1 MDLGLKGK
9 VALVTAASR
18 GIGQAIARQLVDEDA
33 VVAVGARTPI
43 EAEGQTS
50 YPTDLLDDK
59 AVERLIPNVI
69 AAHGALDILVVNTP
83 GPKIAPVLDF
93 GPTDW
98 DTAYAQLVRPA
109 VQLATA
115 GARAMAAH
123 GGGSILFLT
132 STWVK
137 QPAPGGAL
145 SASMRSLLSALAKQM
160 SLELAEQ
167 GVRVNQLMPG
177 ATGTD
182 RMEDIVAAKSAANGT
197 TREDEIARV
206 VSAIPLGRWAEPE
219 EIARAA
225 AYLVSP
231 AAAFVTGETLAV
243 DGGAIRSTL

>member
-9 VALVTAASR
+9 VALVTAASK
-18 GIGQAIARQLVDEDA
+18 GIGQAIARQLVAEDA
-33 VVAVGARTPI
+33 VVAVSARTPV
-43 EAEGQTS
+43 EAQGQTS
-50 YPTDLLDDK
+50 YPTDLMDPG
-59 AVERLIPNVI
+59 AVERLIPDVI

-83 GPKIAPVLDF
+83 GPKIMSVLETE
-93 GPTDW
+93 PADW
-98 DTAYAQLVRPA
+98 DTAYNQLVRPA
-109 VQLATA
+109 VQLAT
-115 GARAMAAH
+115 GAARVMAAN
-123 GGGSILFLT
+123 GGGSILFIT

-137 QPAPGGAL
+137 QPAVGGGL

-160 SLELAEQ
+160 SLELAAQ

-182 RMEDIVAAKSAANGT
+182 RMENIVAAKSAANGT
-197 TREDEIARV
+197 TREEEIAKV
-206 VSAIPLGRWAEPE
+206 VSAIPMGRWAEPE

>member
-9 VALVTAASR
+9 VALVTAASK
-18 GIGQAIARQLVDEDA
+18 GIGQAIARQLVAEDA
-33 VVAVGARTPI
+33 VVAVSARTPV
-43 EAEGQTS
+43 EAQGQTS
-50 YPTDLLDDK
+50 YPTDLMDPG
-59 AVERLIPNVI
+59 AVERLIPDVI

-83 GPKIAPVLDF
+83 GPKIMSVLEAELA
-93 GPTDW
+93 DW
-98 DTAYAQLVRPA
+98 DTAYNQLVRPA
-109 VQLATA
+109 VQLAT
-115 GARAMAAH
+115 GAARVMAAN
-123 GGGSILFLT
+123 GRGSILFIT

-137 QPAPGGAL
+137 QPAVGGGL

-160 SLELAEQ
+160 SLELAAQ

-182 RMEDIVAAKSAANGT
+182 RMENIVAAKSAANGT
-197 TREDEIARV
+197 PREEEIAKV
-206 VSAIPLGRWAEPE
+206 VSAIPMGRWAEPE

>member
-9 VALVTAASR
+9 VALVTAASK
-18 GIGQAIARQLVDEDA
+18 GIGQAIARQLVAEDA
-33 VVAVGARTPI
+33 VVAVSARTPV

-50 YPTDLLDDK
+50 YPTDLLDPA
-59 AVERLIPNVI
+59 AVERLIPDVI
-69 AAHGALDILVVNTP
+69 AAHGSLDVLIVNTP
-83 GPKIAPVLDF
+83 GPKIMPVLE
-93 GPTDW
+93 PTLADW
-98 DTAYAQLVRPA
+98 DAAYAQLVRPA
-109 VQLATA
+109 VQLAA
-115 GARAMAAH
+115 GAARVMAEN
-123 GGGSILFLT
+123 GGGSILFIT

-137 QPAPGGAL
+137 QPAVGGAL
-145 SASMRSLLSALAKQM
+145 SASMRSMLSALAKQM
-160 SLELAEQ
+160 SLELAEH

-182 RMEDIVAAKSAANGT
+182 RMENIVAAKSAANGT
-197 TREDEIARV
+197 TREEEIGKV

-243 DGGAIRSTL
+243 DGGALRSTL

>member
-9 VALVTAASR
+9 VALVTAASK
-18 GIGQAIARQLVDEDA
+18 GIGQAIARQLVAEEA
-33 VVAVGARTPI
+33 VVAVSARTPI
-43 EAEGQTS
+43 EAQGQTS
-50 YPTDLLDDK
+50 YPTDLMDPA
-59 AVERLIPNVI
+59 AVERLIPDVI

-83 GPKIAPVLDF
+83 GPKIMPVLETE
-93 GPTDW
+93 PADW
-98 DTAYAQLVRPA
+98 DTAYNQLVRPA
-109 VQLATA
+109 VQLASGA
-115 GARAMAAH
+115 ARAMAAN
-123 GGGSILFLT
+123 GGGSILFIT

-137 QPAPGGAL
+137 QPAVGGGL

-160 SLELAEQ
+160 SLELAAQ

-182 RMEDIVAAKSAANGT
+182 RMENIVAAKSAANGT
-197 TREDEIARV
+197 TREEEIAKV
-206 VSAIPLGRWAEPE
+206 VSAIPMGRWAEPE

-231 AAAFVTGETLAV
+231 AAAFITGETLAV